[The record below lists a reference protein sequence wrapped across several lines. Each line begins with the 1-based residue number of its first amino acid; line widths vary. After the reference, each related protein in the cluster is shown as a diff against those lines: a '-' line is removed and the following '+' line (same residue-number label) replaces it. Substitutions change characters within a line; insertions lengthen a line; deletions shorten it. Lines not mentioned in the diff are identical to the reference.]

1 MAGYAKFTKALL
13 AAWFVF
19 AAVASALHLYRNAPN
34 KPPLPVGLGVLIPI
48 AAFLLWFAASPR
60 FREFILA
67 LSPRPLTLAHTWR
80 VGGFVFIALATYG
93 ILPWL
98 FAIPAG
104 LGDIAVGATAAAVAL
119 NRANPRHR
127 TSFIA
132 WQIFGMADL
141 VVAVSLGT
149 LAGVIQPHGVPTAA
163 MTVLPMSLIPTF
175 GVPLFFIFH
184 IICIAQ
190 ARRWP
195 AQEGMRSL
203 QPAGVPGA
211 SAQ

>member
-1 MAGYAKFTKALL
+1 MTGYAKLTRALI

-19 AAVASALHLYRNAPN
+19 ALAASALHFYRNAPN
-34 KPPLPVGLGVLIPI
+34 RPPLPLGLGVITPVLI
-48 AAFLLWFAASPR
+48 FLVWYAASPR
-60 FREFILA
+60 FREFA
-67 LSPRPLTLAHTWR
+67 LSRSPRAVTLAQTWR
-80 VGGFVFIALATYG
+80 VGGFVFIALASYG

-119 NRANPRHR
+119 HRADRQHR
-127 TSFIA
+127 SSFIG
-132 WQIFGMADL
+132 WQLFGMADL
-141 VVAVSLGT
+141 VTAVFLGT
-149 LAGVIQPHGVPTAA
+149 LAGVIAPHGVPTTA
-163 MTVLPMSLIPTF
+163 MTELPMSLIPTF

-195 AQEGMRSL
+195 AHGD
-203 QPAGVPGA
+203 PGSTQNVSIA
-211 SAQ
+211 AA

>member
-1 MAGYAKFTKALL
+1 MAGYAKFTRALI

-19 AAVASALHLYRNAPN
+19 ALAASALQLYRNAPN
-34 KPPLPVGLGVLIPI
+34 RPPLPLGLGVLVPV
-48 AAFLLWFAASPR
+48 AAFLVWYAASR
-60 FREFILA
+60 SFREFVLSV
-67 LSPRPLTLAHTWR
+67 SPRALTLAHTWR
-80 VGGFVFIALATYG
+80 VGGFVFIALASYR

-104 LGDIAVGATAAAVAL
+104 LGDIAIGATAAAVAL
-119 NRANPRHR
+119 NRTTPRHR

-132 WQIFGMADL
+132 WQWLGMADL
-141 VVAVSLGT
+141 ILAVSLGT
-149 LAGVIQPHGVPTAA
+149 LAGVIAPKGVPTTA

-184 IICIAQ
+184 IICVAQ

-195 AQEGMRSL
+195 AQGQVRPS
-203 QPAGVPGA
+203 QPVSIPAA
-211 SAQ
+211 

>member
-1 MAGYAKFTKALL
+1 MAGYAKWTRVLI

-19 AAVASALHLYRNAPN
+19 SLAGSALHLYANAPGQ
-34 KPPLPVGLGVLIPI
+34 PPLPLGLAVAVPI
-48 AAFLLWFAASPR
+48 AAFLVWYGASPR
-60 FREFILA
+60 FREFTLSR
-67 LSPRPLTLAHTWR
+67 SPRLLTLAQSWR
-80 VGGFVFIALATYG
+80 VAGFVFLALASYG

-104 LGDIAVGATAAAVAL
+104 LGDMAVGATAAAVAM
-119 NRANPRHR
+119 NRADPRHR
-127 TSFIA
+127 FGFIA

-149 LAGVIQPHGVPTAA
+149 LAGVIQPHGIPTTP

-184 IICIAQ
+184 IICLAQ

-195 AQEGMRSL
+195 AQDTPRTP
-203 QPAGVPGA
+203 QPAGVA
-211 SAQ
+211 AA